1 MEVEFSAKLQK
12 CIGNKAQYLTR
23 KAGHLSKPI
32 KLRIDQI
39 RAAAN
44 YREYQ
49 PIGLGKPHLLDG
61 DFEGCFAVNVS
72 KNYRLIGRLC
82 VEDLRPESLEQC
94 DKVVLEG
101 VVDYHGKTSTW
112 IIP

>member
-12 CIGNKAQYLTR
+12 CIGNDAQDLKR
-23 KAGHLSKPI
+23 KAGQLSKPI

-44 YREYQ
+44 YLEYQ
-49 PIGLGKPHLLDG
+49 SIGLGNPHLLDG
-61 DFEGCFAVNVS
+61 DFKGCFAVSVS

-82 VEDLRPESLEQC
+82 VEDLSPESLEQC

-101 VVDYHGKTSTW
+101 VVDYHGKANCW

>member
-1 MEVEFSAKLQK
+1 LEVELSAKLQK
-12 CIGNKAQYLTR
+12 SIGDEAQHL
-23 KAGHLSKPI
+23 KKEAGQLSKPI

-44 YREYQ
+44 YLQYQ
-49 PIGLGKPHLLDG
+49 SIGLGKPHLLDG
-61 DFEGCFAVNVS
+61 DFAGCFAVNVS
-72 KNYRLIGRLC
+72 NNYRLIGRLC
-82 VEDLRPESLEQC
+82 VEDVSPESLEKC

-101 VVDYHGKTSTW
+101 VVDYHGKSNNW